1 MANAK
6 ISDDAVFIPE
16 TTNVRL
22 IDGLAGYKG
31 SDNAKITGDFLVQS
45 VINGSGSGIDK
56 RVTYY
61 AASGGN
67 VELSGSDG
75 FTWSN
80 DTTNTLTLGLP
91 GNYAGNLVI
100 NSNSLA
106 GTDPGTLTFN
116 SKDGDNFQIY
126 AGNTISAQTW
136 ILPGSLPSNGEVIKA
151 AVTGTDVSLFWDKD
165 ENVTYDLGTNTQ
177 AGFGEVKLVG
187 SDGTTDLLSLTGTGT
202 VSVSSD
208 AAGAITI
215 NGAAGSAS
223 AFTTLTAADVIDW
236 DYTTDG
242 PNIKL
247 TLGAGLENVLTI
259 NSISNF
265 PDGSEGWVVLD
276 PSASVDYR
284 LPDESEGSAATMQ
297 SVITNGDVSL
307 GGTNPVLFHY
317 TYDGSTFYWTKFE
330 NMIAPANYPPSIDYD
345 GSDLLIYITPEA
357 FNQATQGQIAGS
369 AVFDNLIDPSNFGD
383 MSGPIAPGS
392 GFEFYPRDNAT
403 YGAAYWSM
411 GTGTVGIFRDTDL
424 SLVNSLSNNI
434 SWQGYIQ
441 GPYSGAFETLVDF
454 DGATATSS
462 YEQHLYI
469 SSGRFRVYDPSTFYN
484 FPILNDY
491 TATGG
496 ADLSNAWLFVSFGIT
511 AGVTGTATLRV
522 ACQASLD
529 AAVAAGGAT
538 NWDYDGLGNTI
549 AVDAN
554 GIYEEVVTD
563 DFTEADIVNILVGVN
578 NVGGEYG
585 NFHYGL
591 FGVYNKDI
599 NLADTT
605 QNWIDTR
612 GIYGIT

>member
-1 MANAK
+1 MANEK
-6 ISDDAVFIPE
+6 ISSFDDLLAAGITLTDVEGIAAYYDDGG
-16 TTNVRL
+16 TKVNVRF
-22 IDGLAGYKG
+22 
-31 SDNAKITGDFLVQS
+31 SGDDIL
-45 VINGSGSGIDK
+45 
-56 RVTYY
+56 
-61 AASGGN
+61 
-67 VELSGSDG
+67 
-75 FTWSN
+75 
-80 DTTNTLTLGLP
+80 NTLPTVNDGILTITLNGVP
-91 GNYAGNLVI
+91 TTFSANQVG
-100 NSNSLA
+100 NSNVSI
-106 GTDPGTLTFN
+106 T
-116 SKDGDNFQIY
+116 
-126 AGNTISAQTW
+126 
-136 ILPGSLPSNGEVIKA
+136 
-151 AVTGTDVSLFWDKD
+151 TG
-165 ENVTYDLGTNTQ
+165 G
-177 AGFGEVKLVG
+177 G
-187 SDGTTDLLSLTGTGT
+187 
-202 VSVSSD
+202 
-208 AAGAITI
+208 
-215 NGAAGSAS
+215 AS

-236 DYTTDG
+236 DFATDG

-247 TLGAGLENVLTI
+247 ALGAGLENVLTVDTI
-259 NSISNF
+259 GEF
-265 PDGSEGWVVLD
+265 PAGTEGWLILD
-276 PSASVDYR
+276 PTASVDYR
-284 LPDESEGSAATMQ
+284 LPDQNEGSAATMK
-297 SVITNGDVSL
+297 SVISNGDVSL

-330 NMIAPANYPPSIDYD
+330 NMITPANYPPSIDYD
-345 GSDLLIYITPEA
+345 GSDLLIFITPEA

-369 AVFDNLIDPSNFGD
+369 AVFNNLVDPSNFGD

-441 GPYSGAFETLVDF
+441 GPYAGTFETLVDF

-469 SSGRFRVYDPSTFYN
+469 SSNRFRVYDPSTFYN
-484 FPILNDY
+484 FPDLDDY
-491 TATGG
+491 TVTGG

-538 NWDYDGLGNTI
+538 NWNYDGLGNTV

-578 NVGGEYG
+578 NVGGEFG